1 MNVGVVIGKEWGQCL
16 DQLIV
21 SAMRILLHNGD
32 LEESVRLQ
40 PIFKNRKARRGLWTR
55 SRKARKARK
64 IFERSTSMKF
74 DLIEQAKIE
83 AYRFIAKANNAEKR
97 VRTDRDALFRCKEM
111 ASLKR
116 ASLDLSRVLAE
127 LRK

>member
-1 MNVGVVIGKEWGQCL
+1 
-16 DQLIV
+16 
-21 SAMRILLHNGD
+21 
-32 LEESVRLQ
+32 
-40 PIFKNRKARRGLWTR
+40 
-55 SRKARKARK
+55 
-64 IFERSTSMKF
+64 MKF

-83 AYRFIAKANNAEKR
+83 AYRFIARASNVEKR
-97 VRTDRDALFRCKEM
+97 VRADKTALFRCKEM